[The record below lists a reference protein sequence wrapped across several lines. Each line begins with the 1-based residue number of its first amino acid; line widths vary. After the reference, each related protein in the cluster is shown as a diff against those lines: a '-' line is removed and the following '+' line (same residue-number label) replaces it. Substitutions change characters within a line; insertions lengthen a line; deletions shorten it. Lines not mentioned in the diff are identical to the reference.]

1 MGKRALKKSV
11 EQLQKLFD
19 FLGEYGG
26 TIETKKP
33 ENWWTLDLEVD
44 SVEGEKKNVII
55 GVYKIINGDVVFD
68 PKFELT
74 LTVDGDTIKDADI
87 IREESNGLLG
97 SSYVD
102 ENDVYHGLGGDSQAN
117 PGLRTLFEQFMN
129 NMTEVGPYLNDPKDV
144 KKYDKPL
151 DD

>member
-33 ENWWTLDLEVD
+33 ENWWTLDLKVD

-55 GVYKIINGDVVFD
+55 GTMITINIFN
-68 PKFELT
+68 
-74 LTVDGDTIKDADI
+74 TI
-87 IREESNGLLG
+87 
-97 SSYVD
+97 
-102 ENDVYHGLGGDSQAN
+102 
-117 PGLRTLFEQFMN
+117 
-129 NMTEVGPYLNDPKDV
+129 
-144 KKYDKPL
+144 
-151 DD
+151 